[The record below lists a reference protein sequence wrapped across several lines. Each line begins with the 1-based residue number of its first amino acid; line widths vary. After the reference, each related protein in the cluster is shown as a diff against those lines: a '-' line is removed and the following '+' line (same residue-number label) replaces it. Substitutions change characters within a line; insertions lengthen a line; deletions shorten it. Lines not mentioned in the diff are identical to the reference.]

1 MARLKRKSAI
11 LDSSLQQMAGMQS
24 IDDTLDFGDGYSLAN
39 LTARITTFQTT
50 LNQYNTQISSLDE
63 STAHLNQL
71 EADLNRYANQLR
83 SLIGIRYGTTSVQ
96 YMQAGGKIRKRASKR
111 PTVAERPT
119 ATAQPQDSLPQSKTT
134 PPEPAP
140 PKNGKGTPAA
150 AMN

>member
-11 LDSSLQQMAGMQS
+11 LNSSLQQMSGMQS
-24 IDDTLDFGDGYSLAN
+24 IGDTLDFGDGYSLAN
-39 LTARITTFQTT
+39 LAERITTFQTT
-50 LNQYNTQISSLDE
+50 LNQYNTQLSSLDE
-63 STAHLNQL
+63 ATVHLNQL
-71 EADLNRYANQLR
+71 EADLNRYASQLR

-111 PTVAERPT
+111 PTVSERTT
-119 ATAQPQDSLPQSKTT
+119 ATAQPGDSLP

-140 PKNGKGTPAA
+140 PEPAQTKNGKGTPVA